1 MKESKNATKR
11 MKKQVKGILNT
22 CKTILNNAPNNGCV
36 VNNIDK
42 KLAALRD

>member
-1 MKESKNATKR
+1 MKESKNATKQ

-36 VNNIDK
+36 VSDIDK
-42 KLAALRD
+42 KLSALRD